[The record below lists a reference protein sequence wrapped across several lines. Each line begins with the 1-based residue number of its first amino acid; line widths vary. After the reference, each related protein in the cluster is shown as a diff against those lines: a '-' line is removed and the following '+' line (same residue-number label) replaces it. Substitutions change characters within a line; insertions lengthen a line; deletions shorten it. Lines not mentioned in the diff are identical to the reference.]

1 MGSFIVTTTLMAWC
15 QIWQPEVNI
24 FSFPFNDLTRQ
35 IRTVRPKTKAFRFV
49 EWSETASNVTRNNRC
64 KPASVVI
71 ISPARFHVPSVA
83 PCQGI
88 QDSLGLWIPSCGF
101 RIPAIGFQSQSVE
114 LGFWIAIFSGNPDSL
129 NSILALASS
138 PGRAPPSSTESL
150 LGG

>member
-1 MGSFIVTTTLMAWC
+1 MRSFTVTTTLMAWR
-15 QIWQPEVNI
+15 QIWQPEVDI
-24 FSFPFNDLTRQ
+24 FSFPFNDLTWQ
-35 IRTVRPKTKAFRFV
+35 IRTVGPKTKAFRFV
-49 EWSETASNVTRNNRC
+49 AWSETASNVTRNNRS
-64 KPASVVI
+64 KPVSVVI
-71 ISPARFHVPSVA
+71 VSPARFHVPSVD

-101 RIPAIGFQSQSVE
+101 RIPATGFQSQSVE

-138 PGRAPPSSTESL
+138 PGRVLPSSNESL